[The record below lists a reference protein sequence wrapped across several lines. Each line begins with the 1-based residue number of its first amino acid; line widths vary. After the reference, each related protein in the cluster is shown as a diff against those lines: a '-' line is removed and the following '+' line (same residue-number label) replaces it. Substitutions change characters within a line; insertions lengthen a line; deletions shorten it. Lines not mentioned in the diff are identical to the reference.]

1 MAYRRE
7 DKAHGTYADIWVVA
21 LDDHL
26 QPIADTNKKIE
37 LPRPHPDT
45 GLFEDPRLFL
55 IGGEIYLSFIAATI
69 EKGKHC
75 AAQGL
80 ARLSGGWKVGAV
92 AYPDYGTNRNDASC
106 GNGVGQGEKNWTFYE
121 HKGAVRC
128 LYSTEPCSV
137 FELSGERCFDVAKTW
152 SVPEWSWGRLS
163 GSTPLIPY
171 QGKLLGMFHS
181 FLHNVKTQR
190 DYYAGWFVFCPQ
202 ENRIT
207 AISRAPAIQAERD
220 PSKDRRGVD
229 QSWKPNA
236 IFPCGLI
243 EHNGQY
249 VVSYGW
255 QDSLPMLAKFS
266 PQEIEGNLRPLDK
279 WEQRQCLRDSNIS
292 IPGGFSFTVGEL
304 KCKATSWPRVRKW
317 CKLNNVSIDEAEKLV
332 CSNLQDKYKTTK
344 LVRVG

>member
-152 SVPEWSWGRLS
+152 LGSGLS
-163 GSTPLIPY
+163 TSLVFFPFP
-171 QGKLLGMFHS
+171 
-181 FLHNVKTQR
+181 
-190 DYYAGWFVFCPQ
+190 FCPAWLVVIAGVLLSEKQ
-202 ENRIT
+202 QQSQQL
-207 AISRAPAIQAERD
+207 ISQI
-220 PSKDRRGVD
+220 
-229 QSWKPNA
+229 
-236 IFPCGLI
+236 L
-243 EHNGQY
+243 
-249 VVSYGW
+249 
-255 QDSLPMLAKFS
+255 
-266 PQEIEGNLRPLDK
+266 
-279 WEQRQCLRDSNIS
+279 
-292 IPGGFSFTVGEL
+292 SF
-304 KCKATSWPRVRKW
+304 C
-317 CKLNNVSIDEAEKLV
+317 
-332 CSNLQDKYKTTK
+332 CS
-344 LVRVG
+344 